1 MTHHVLRCRLCGSLL
16 RKQAKNVLFLGRKRK
31 QFYVWSPL
39 VLQVLHAV
47 HTLPPLSSW
56 HWPKVAVHVFMW
68 LVPKPWW
75 LDQMKG
81 CFYLCATCVEKVPL
95 TELVLHGWLEIN
107 EWTKEAT
114 ANIDLWSTNAKP
126 PSSCC
131 IMLTL
136 RAGSQQS
143 CLFWPETMC
152 WLDPEWTYWNGGFID
167 MLKNSEFNHRSLS
180 LSLSLSLSHTHT
192 HTHTHTGAITQW
204 S

>member
-1 MTHHVLRCRLCGSLL
+1 MTYHVLRCRPCGNLL
-16 RKQAKNVLFLGRKRK
+16 RKQAKNVLFLGRERK

-68 LVPKPWW
+68 LVPKSWW

-107 EWTKEAT
+107 EWIKEAT
-114 ANIDLWSTNAKP
+114 ANTDLWSTNAKP
-126 PSSCC
+126 PPPVASCWHWGLGVSRVAFSGQKLC
-131 IMLTL
+131 AGLTQNNIL
-136 RAGSQQS
+136 
-143 CLFWPETMC
+143 
-152 WLDPEWTYWNGGFID
+152 EWWI
-167 MLKNSEFNHRSLS
+167 HR
-180 LSLSLSLSHTHT
+180 H
-192 HTHTHTGAITQW
+192 AQKFRI
-204 S
+204 

>member
-1 MTHHVLRCRLCGSLL
+1 MTYHVLRCRPCGNLL

-39 VLQVLHAV
+39 VLQVLHAI

-114 ANIDLWSTNAKP
+114 ANTDLWSTDAKP
-126 PSSCC
+126 PPPVASCWHWGLGVSRVAFSGQKLC
-131 IMLTL
+131 AGLTQN
-136 RAGSQQS
+136 RHIGMVDS
-143 CLFWPETMC
+143 
-152 WLDPEWTYWNGGFID
+152 
-167 MLKNSEFNHRSLS
+167 
-180 LSLSLSLSHTHT
+180 
-192 HTHTHTGAITQW
+192 
-204 S
+204 